1 LIENGLAPRVLGSFT
16 GLNPFW
22 VFIAILS
29 GARVGG
35 LLGVIVAVPA
45 AVVLKEALMAI
56 RSAQRSLETTN
67 PDLTNLETLHESE
80 EKLDQDLSESI
91 SAVTTKEP

>member
-1 LIENGLAPRVLGSFT
+1 
-16 GLNPFW
+16 

-45 AVVLKEALMAI
+45 AVIIKQALVALRNGRQEEVSGEVDPSTGSNPVPVEATA
-56 RSAQRSLETTN
+56 S
-67 PDLTNLETLHESE
+67 P
-80 EKLDQDLSESI
+80 
-91 SAVTTKEP
+91 